1 MIRPLFLDQSGVLG
15 GAELYLLDLA
25 RAYHPAGQVLLLDDG
40 PFFDRLRAEGL
51 SCEVLPAARSL
62 KALRKQS
69 GLGTYLRVVPGLG
82 ALVSQVAARAR
93 AFDLIFANTQKA
105 LVVGGLAGLLARR
118 PVVWNLHDLLT
129 TDHFSPL
136 SLRTSVWA
144 SNWLTHHVIANSRAS
159 RSAYRAAGG
168 TAPTS
173 VVYNGLDP
181 APFDA
186 ISTDELT
193 ALRGRLGL
201 GEGPVIGVFSRLA
214 SWKGQHV
221 LVEAVGQI
229 KSLVERTGTQILLVG
244 DALFEGDRA
253 YAEALRAQVEA
264 RGLTDRVHFLGFRDD
279 VPALMRLCDVVAH
292 TSTAPEPFGRVIVE
306 GMLAERP
313 VVATAAGGATE
324 IVVEGRTGRLVPA
337 GDPGALA
344 TVLFE
349 LLDRPDDARR
359 LGRAGSRHAR
369 ATFGRETMLRGV
381 GRILT
386 TACPNRARKF
396 SPSERKEYPHPSKS
410 RD

>member
-1 MIRPLFLDQSGVLG
+1 VIRPLFLDQSGALG

-25 RAYHPAGQVLLLDDG
+25 RAYHPAGRVLLFDDG
-40 PFFDRLRAEGL
+40 PFLDRLQAEGL

-62 KALRKQS
+62 TAVRKQG
-69 GLGTYLRVVPGLG
+69 GLGAYLRGLPGLA
-82 ALVSQVAARAR
+82 ALVSQVAAQAR
-93 AFDLIFANTQKA
+93 RFDLIFANTQKA

-136 SLRTSVWA
+136 SLRASVWA
-144 SNWLTHHVIANSRAS
+144 ANWLTCHVIANSRAS

-168 TAPTS
+168 STPAS

-186 ISTDELT
+186 ISSHEVT
-193 ALRGRLGL
+193 ALRTRLGL

-214 SWKGQHV
+214 NWKGQHV
-221 LVEAVGQI
+221 LVEAVGRI
-229 KSLVERTGTQILLVG
+229 RALVERIGVQVLLVG

-264 RGLTDRVHFLGFRDD
+264 RGLADRVHFLGFRDD
-279 VPALMRLCDVVAH
+279 VPALMRLCDVVVH

-324 IVVEGRTGRLVPA
+324 ILVDGRTGRLVPA

-344 TVLFE
+344 TVLSE

-359 LGRAGSRHAR
+359 LGRAGALHAR
-369 ATFGRETMLRGV
+369 ATFGREPMLRGV
-381 GRILT
+381 GRILRAT
-386 TACPNRARKF
+386 CPTPLGSF
-396 SPSERKEYPHPSKS
+396 PSSPVKNTHPRS
-410 RD
+410 